1 MKLEYYSANKK
12 KETLPFATTRMNF
25 KDIMLS
31 EISQLQ
37 KNKHCMIPLQGGI

>member
-1 MKLEYYSANKK
+1 MQQYSL
-12 KETLPFATTRMNF
+12 TL

-37 KNKHCMIPLQGGI
+37 NYCMILFVWGSQKP